1 MNFIRN
7 LVIRINK
14 FFMSDTQEVPR
25 PIIDESKIYAESV
38 EIPSLPKDF
47 IPEPFYSTMLRED
60 LVETPLFVP
69 AQMPMAPEVLEP
81 PQLADM
87 AMDTDKPHS
96 DEDAPVQMPN
106 ASMEKS

>member
-1 MNFIRN
+1 
-7 LVIRINK
+7 
-14 FFMSDTQEVPR
+14 
-25 PIIDESKIYAESV
+25 
-38 EIPSLPKDF
+38 
-47 IPEPFYSTMLRED
+47 MLRED

-106 ASMEKS
+106 ASMGKS